1 VIDADR
7 DLFVAE
13 LQVAQAYGNNLN
25 ALVHLYSAL
34 GGGWQEQPA
43 TAASVPATP

>member
-7 DLFVAE
+7 DLFAAE
-13 LQVAQAYGNNLN
+13 LQVAQAYGNDLD

-34 GGGWQEQPA
+34 GGGWQEHPA
-43 TAASVPATP
+43 TVAPAPAAP

>member
-7 DLFVAE
+7 DLLIAE
-13 LQVAQAYGNNLN
+13 LQLAQAYGNNLS

-43 TAASVPATP
+43 SRPATSAAP